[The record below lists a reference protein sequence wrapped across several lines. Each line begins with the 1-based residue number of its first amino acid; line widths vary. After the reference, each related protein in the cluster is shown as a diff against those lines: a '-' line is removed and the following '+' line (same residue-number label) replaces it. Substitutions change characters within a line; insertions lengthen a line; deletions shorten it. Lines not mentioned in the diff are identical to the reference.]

1 MSLVESA
8 ENNPALAQDLQM
20 PENQAFGYRLIGLP
34 ELVSSGEEARQKQLE
49 EIQKLLESGPIPPP
63 PEAFIA
69 LAKQNQ
75 QAAPVIERFMQA
87 WDQAKAATPPQR
99 MPVPPKPLWA
109 LFAPSVDVDGENDFN
124 EYESAECKT
133 WLSSP
138 ERREQDTRGNQ
149 LGVMNVILHR
159 QRHDK
164 AIQANQAPPQQKP
177 VSQSINFK
185 DAPPEVQMQMAQEAG
200 LQMKPP
206 MAPNPA
212 AIAAAVTGPKP
223 QATQ

>member
-1 MSLVESA
+1 MALQNKQA
-8 ENNPALAQDLQM
+8 E
-20 PENQAFGYRLIGLP
+20 
-34 ELVSSGEEARQKQLE
+34 
-49 EIQKLLESGPIPPP
+49 
-63 PEAFIA
+63 
-69 LAKQNQ
+69 
-75 QAAPVIERFMQA
+75 PVIARFMQA
-87 WDQAKAATPPQR
+87 WDAAKAAQPPQR
-99 MPVPPKPLWA
+99 MPVPPKALWP

-124 EYESAECKT
+124 DYESAECKT

-138 ERREQDTRGNQ
+138 ERREQDKKGNQ
-149 LGVMNVILHR
+149 LGVMNVILHK

-164 AIQANQAPPQQKP
+164 AIAANQPPPQQKP

-206 MAPNPA
+206 MAINPA
-212 AIAAAVTGPKP
+212 AVAAAVTGAQP